1 MTSDETAEFVNPV
14 RMYSCEE
21 VLAQPPPVPAQDGV
35 YGWWF
40 RKLPPLVVADACRLH
55 QGLRLLYAGIS
66 PNRPPHNGRAP
77 SKQNLRVRIRYHY
90 TGNAEGSTLRKTLG
104 CLLAGELGIQLRRVG
119 SGTRMTFVE
128 GEQALSAW
136 MAENAYVSW
145 VVRARPWELEDK
157 LIATL
162 DLPLNL
168 QGNLLNQ
175 FHPVLAGVRAECV
188 AQAKAL
194 PAVPNPGI
202 GGGRQART
210 PAPPRTTGLS

>member
-1 MTSDETAEFVNPV
+1 MTSDEVAKFVSPV

-21 VLAQPPPVPAQDGV
+21 VLAQSSPVPAQDGV

-66 PNRPPHNGRAP
+66 PNRPPQNGRTP
-77 SKQNLRVRIRYHY
+77 SKQNLRGRIRYHY
-90 TGNAEGSTLRKTLG
+90 TGNAEGSTFRKTLG
-104 CLLAGELGIQLRRVG
+104 CLLAEELGIQLRRVG
-119 SGTRMTFVE
+119 SGNRMTFVE

-145 VVRARPWELEDK
+145 VVRDRPWELEDE

-168 QGNLLNQ
+168 QGNPLNQ

-194 PAVPNPGI
+194 PVVPNPGI

-210 PAPPRTTGLS
+210 SAR